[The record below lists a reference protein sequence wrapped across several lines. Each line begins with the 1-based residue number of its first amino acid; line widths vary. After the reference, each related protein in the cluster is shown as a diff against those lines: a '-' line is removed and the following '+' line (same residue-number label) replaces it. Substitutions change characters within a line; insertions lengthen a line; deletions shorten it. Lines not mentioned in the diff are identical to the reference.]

1 MKPTA
6 EDLAYMEMAFSLAR
20 KARGRTSPNPCVG
33 AVIVKD
39 GRIVGWGYHQE
50 AGQPHAEI
58 IALERAGKRARGA
71 TLYLTLEPCVHW
83 GRTPPCADRLVKVG
97 FKKAV
102 IASTDPNPVVH
113 GRGLARL
120 NEAGVEVISGLLA
133 EKNNELNEAYNK
145 YIVQRI
151 PFVTLKFAVTL
162 DGKMATFSGD
172 SQWISSPESRQL
184 VQHLRYENDAILTGL
199 GTVLKDN
206 PRLTVRLENAP
217 KKKWLRVVLDTCLR
231 IPLEVRLLQQ
241 PENGRVLIFCGPQAP
256 EEKIKALQDKGAEV
270 IPTETE
276 NGKIKLKEVLKTLGQ
291 REISALLVEG
301 GSKVLT
307 SFLEERLADKVM
319 AFISPRLIGGENAA
333 TPFEGQGAEK
343 MAEALELKN
352 IKHLRLKNDI
362 IIEGYL

>member
-1 MKPTA
+1 MKPTS
-6 EDLAYMEMAFSLAR
+6 EDLSYMEMAFSLAR

-58 IALERAGKRARGA
+58 IALERAGKKAQGA

-83 GRTPPCADRLVKVG
+83 GRTPPCADRLVRAG
-97 FKKAV
+97 FKRAV

-113 GRGLARL
+113 SKGVSRL
-120 NEAGVEVISGLLA
+120 KEAGVEVTCGLLA
-133 EKNNELNEAYNK
+133 EKNSELNEAYNK
-145 YIVQRI
+145 YIVKRT
-151 PFVTLKFAVTL
+151 PFVTLKFAVSL

-172 SQWISSPESRQL
+172 SHWISSPESRQL
-184 VQHLRYENDAILTGL
+184 VHHLRFENDAVLVGI

-206 PRLTVRLENAP
+206 PLLTVRLESVQ
-217 KKKWLRVVLDTCLR
+217 KKKWLRVILDTRLR
-231 IPLEVRLLQQ
+231 IPPESRLLQQ
-241 PENGRVLIFCGPQAP
+241 PENGRVMIFCGPEAP

-270 IPTETE
+270 ILTETE

-291 REISALLVEG
+291 REVTALLVEG

-307 SFLEERLADKVM
+307 SFLEERLADKVI
-319 AFISPRLIGGENAA
+319 AFISPRLIGGETAA
-333 TPFEGQGAEK
+333 TPFEGQGVEK
-343 MAEALELKN
+343 LAEALELKN
-352 IKHLRLKNDI
+352 IKHLRLKHDI